1 MLMARLVQILFVCSA
16 IMLPAGC
23 ANTQKEPDIKDIKI
37 SDIAPAGRRVQPR
50 PLRTT
55 NIEVINYELPA
66 ENIASLDGIRQML
79 EPGSLRYNDSNSFA
93 ANGLRAAMGEFAAFN
108 KVSEM
113 LKSANAIKL
122 PTTSL
127 LMSDNQ
133 PELLRI
139 TRMPHKI
146 TISYIARQGA
156 VKNAEVGPGIVG
168 LQVSARQIISS
179 SMSPRTDRT
188 GSSAVSIRQL
198 ASINVVPAI
207 LASTDG
213 VAPALVERIREND
226 LRINS
231 AGFSAIMKPG
241 DFVMLCPREYRPDE
255 ITAADRFFT
264 KPGHKPAIRVFL
276 LVCVSIF

>member
-1 MLMARLVQILFVCSA
+1 
-16 IMLPAGC
+16 MLPASC
-23 ANTQKEPDIKDIKI
+23 ANTQKKSDTKGIKI
-37 SDIAPAGRRVQPR
+37 GDLAPTGRRVQPKT
-50 PLRTT
+50 LRTT

-66 ENIASLDGIRQML
+66 ENIASLDGIWQML
-79 EPGSLRYNDSNSFA
+79 NPGSLRYNDSNSFA
-93 ANGLRAAMGEFAAFN
+93 ANGLRAAMGEFATFN

-113 LKSANAIKL
+113 LKSANAKKL

-133 PELLRI
+133 PELLHI
-139 TRMPHKI
+139 TRIPHKI
-146 TISYIARQGA
+146 IIPYINRQGA

-179 SMSPRTDRT
+179 SMSPGTDRT
-188 GSSAVSIRQL
+188 SSSAVSIRQL

-213 VAPALVERIREND
+213 IAPALAERIREND

-231 AGFSAIMKPG
+231 AGMSAIMKPG
-241 DFVMLCPREYRPDE
+241 DFVMLCPREYKPDE
-255 ITAADRFFT
+255 ITAADRFFI
-264 KPGHKPAIRVFL
+264 KPGSKPAVRVFL

>member
-1 MLMARLVQILFVCSA
+1 
-16 IMLPAGC
+16 MLPAGC
-23 ANTQKEPDIKDIKI
+23 ADTQKEPDIKGIKI
-37 SDIAPAGRRVQPR
+37 GDLTPTGRRVQPKV
-50 PLRTT
+50 LHTT
-55 NIEVINYELPA
+55 NIEVISYELPA
-66 ENIASLDGIRQML
+66 ENIASLDGIWQML
-79 EPGSLRYNDSNSFA
+79 NPGSLRYNDSNSFA
-93 ANGLRAAMGEFAAFN
+93 ANGLRAAMGEFTTFD

-113 LKSANAIKL
+113 LKSANAKKL
-122 PTTSL
+122 PATSL

-133 PELLRI
+133 PELLHI

-146 TISYIARQGA
+146 IIPYIDRQGA

-188 GSSAVSIRQL
+188 SSSAVSIRQL

-213 VAPALVERIREND
+213 VAPALAERIREND
-226 LRINS
+226 LRIYS
-231 AGFSAIMKPG
+231 AGISAIMKPG
-241 DFVMLCPREYRPDE
+241 DFVMLCPREYKPDE

-264 KPGHKPAIRVFL
+264 KPGPKPAVRVFL

>member
-1 MLMARLVQILFVCSA
+1 MIRLLKILFVCSA

-23 ANTQKEPDIKDIKI
+23 ADTQKQKKPDIKGIKI
-37 SDIAPAGRRVQPR
+37 GDLAPTGKRIQPKI
-50 PLRTT
+50 LHTT
-55 NIEVINYELPA
+55 NIEVISYELPA
-66 ENIASLDGIRQML
+66 ENIASLDDIWRIMDS
-79 EPGSLRYNDSNSFA
+79 GSLRYNDSNSFA
-93 ANGLRAAMGEFAAFN
+93 ANGLRAAMGKFATFD

-113 LKSANAIKL
+113 LKSANAKKL

-146 TISYIARQGA
+146 IISYIDRQGT

-168 LQVSARQIISS
+168 LQVSARQITVGSISS
-179 SMSPRTDRT
+179 GTDT
-188 GSSAVSIRQL
+188 PQL
-198 ASINVVPAI
+198 ASVRVMPAI

-213 VAPALVERIREND
+213 VAPALAERIREND

-231 AGFSAIMKPG
+231 AGISAIMKPG
-241 DFVMLCPREYRPDE
+241 DFVMLCPREYKPDE

-264 KPGHKPAIRVFL
+264 KPGPKPAIIVFL
-276 LVCVSIF
+276 LVCVSFF

>member
-1 MLMARLVQILFVCSA
+1 MLMARLVQILFLCSA

-23 ANTQKEPDIKDIKI
+23 AGTQKEPDIKGIKI
-37 SDIAPAGRRVQPR
+37 GDLAPAGQLVQPKA
-50 PLRTT
+50 LRTT

-66 ENIASLDGIRQML
+66 ENFASLDDIWRML
-79 EPGSLRYNDSNSFA
+79 NPGSLRYNDSNSFT

-113 LKSANAIKL
+113 LKSANATKL

-146 TISYIARQGA
+146 FISYMARQGA

-168 LQVSARQIISS
+168 LQISARQIISS

-188 GSSAVSIRQL
+188 DSSAVSIRQL

-213 VAPALVERIREND
+213 VAPALVERLREND

-231 AGFSAIMKPG
+231 AGISAIIKPG
-241 DFVMLCPREYRPDE
+241 DFVMLCPREYKLDE
-255 ITAADRFFT
+255 ITAANRFFT
-264 KPGHKPAIRVFL
+264 KPGPKPAIRIFL

>member
-1 MLMARLVQILFVCSA
+1 MIRLVQILFLCSV

-23 ANTQKEPDIKDIKI
+23 AKTQKDPDMKGIKI
-37 SDIAPAGRRVQPR
+37 GDLAPTGRRVKPKV
-50 PLRTT
+50 LHTT
-55 NIEVINYELPA
+55 NIEVISYELPV
-66 ENIASLDGIRQML
+66 ENIASLDDAWQML
-79 EPGSLRYNDSNSFA
+79 NAGALRYNDPNGFA
-93 ANGLRAAMGEFAAFN
+93 ANGLRAATGEFAVFN

-113 LKSANAIKL
+113 LKSANATKL

-139 TRMPHKI
+139 TRMPYK
-146 TISYIARQGA
+146 TIIPYIARHGA
-156 VKNAEVGPGIVG
+156 VRNAEVGPGTVC
-168 LQVSARQIISS
+168 LQISARQIISS
-179 SMSPRTDRT
+179 SMSPGTNST
-188 GSSAVSIRQL
+188 ASPEVNIRQL

-207 LASTDG
+207 LALTNG
-213 VAPALVERIREND
+213 VAPALAEQIREND

-231 AGFSAIMKPG
+231 AGISAIMKPG
-241 DFVMLCPREYRPDE
+241 DFVMLCPRVYKPNE

-264 KPGHKPAIRVFL
+264 KSGSKPAVRVFL

>member
-1 MLMARLVQILFVCSA
+1 MARLVQILFLCSA

-23 ANTQKEPDIKDIKI
+23 ADTQKGPEIKGIKI
-37 SDIAPAGRRVQPR
+37 SDLAPTGRRVQPKA
-50 PLRTT
+50 LRTT

-66 ENIASLDGIRQML
+66 ENIASLDGIWQML
-79 EPGSLRYNDSNSFA
+79 NPGSLRYNDSNSFA
-93 ANGLRAAMGEFAAFN
+93 ANGLRAAMGEFATFN

-113 LKSANAIKL
+113 LKSANAKKL

-133 PELLRI
+133 PELLHI
-139 TRMPHKI
+139 TRIPHKI
-146 TISYIARQGA
+146 IISYIDRQGA

-168 LQVSARQIISS
+168 LQVFARQIISS

-188 GSSAVSIRQL
+188 SSSAVSIRQL

-231 AGFSAIMKPG
+231 AGISAIMKPG
-241 DFVMLCPREYRPDE
+241 DFVMLCPREYKPDE

-264 KPGHKPAIRVFL
+264 KSGPNPAIRVFL

>member
-1 MLMARLVQILFVCSA
+1 MIRLLKILFVCSA

-23 ANTQKEPDIKDIKI
+23 ADTQKKADTKGIKI
-37 SDIAPAGRRVQPR
+37 GDLAPTGKRIQPKV
-50 PLRTT
+50 LHTT
-55 NIEVINYELPA
+55 NIEVISYELPA
-66 ENIASLDGIRQML
+66 ENIASMDGIWRML
-79 EPGSLRYNDSNSFA
+79 DPGSLRYNDSNSFA
-93 ANGLRAAMGEFAAFN
+93 ANGLRAATGKFAAFN

-113 LKSANAIKL
+113 LKSANATKL

-133 PELLRI
+133 PEMLRI
-139 TRMPHKI
+139 TRIPHKI
-146 TISYIARQGA
+146 IIPYIDRQGT

-168 LQVSARQIISS
+168 LQVSARQITVGSIS
-179 SMSPRTDRT
+179 PGTDT
-188 GSSAVSIRQL
+188 PQL
-198 ASINVVPAI
+198 ASVRVMPAI

-213 VAPALVERIREND
+213 VAPALAERIREND

-231 AGFSAIMKPG
+231 AGISAIMKPG
-241 DFVMLCPREYRPDE
+241 DFVMLCPREYKADE

-264 KPGHKPAIRVFL
+264 KPGPKPAIRVFL

>member
-1 MLMARLVQILFVCSA
+1 MIRLLKILFVCSA

-23 ANTQKEPDIKDIKI
+23 ADTQKKPDIKGIKI
-37 SDIAPAGRRVQPR
+37 GDLAPTGKRIQPKV
-50 PLRTT
+50 LHTT
-55 NIEVINYELPA
+55 NIEVISYELAA
-66 ENIASLDGIRQML
+66 ENIASLDGIWRML
-79 EPGSLRYNDSNSFA
+79 DPGSLRYNDSNSFA
-93 ANGLRAAMGEFAAFN
+93 ANGLRAAMGKFATFD
-108 KVSEM
+108 KVSGM
-113 LKSANAIKL
+113 LKSANAKKL

-133 PELLRI
+133 PELLHI

-146 TISYIARQGA
+146 IISYIDRQGT

-188 GSSAVSIRQL
+188 SSSAVSIRQL

-213 VAPALVERIREND
+213 VAPALAEQIREND

-231 AGFSAIMKPG
+231 AGISAIMKPG
-241 DFVMLCPREYRPDE
+241 DFVMLCPREYKPDE

-264 KPGHKPAIRVFL
+264 KPGPNPAIRVFL

>member
-1 MLMARLVQILFVCSA
+1 MARLVQILFLCSA

-23 ANTQKEPDIKDIKI
+23 ADTQKKPDIKGIKI
-37 SDIAPAGRRVQPR
+37 GDLAPTGRRVQPK

-66 ENIASLDGIRQML
+66 ENIASLNGIWQML
-79 EPGSLRYNDSNSFA
+79 NPGSLRYNDSNSFA
-93 ANGLRAAMGEFAAFN
+93 ANGLRAAMGEFTTFN

-113 LKSANAIKL
+113 LKSANAKKL

-133 PELLRI
+133 PELLHI
-139 TRMPHKI
+139 TRIPHKI
-146 TISYIARQGA
+146 IISYIDRQGTI
-156 VKNAEVGPGIVG
+156 KNAEVGPGIVG

-188 GSSAVSIRQL
+188 SSSAVSIRQL

-213 VAPALVERIREND
+213 VAPALAERIREND

-231 AGFSAIMKPG
+231 AGISAIMKPG
-241 DFVMLCPREYRPDE
+241 DFVMLCPREYKPDE

-264 KPGHKPAIRVFL
+264 KPGPNPAIRVFL